1 MNLIKGAQMPRLH
14 FVLISLLA
22 CCAFATPAARAAG
35 EMGDAKHKDE
45 GIRFFGF
52 VKDANGKPVVEAK
65 VTAQIKGGIK
75 YVTHTAKN
83 GMYSFGGF
91 NKSIA
96 ADDVTITCDKEK
108 FQQAKVIRKTAASGK
123 AVKAVETECRM
134 QPG

>member
-1 MNLIKGAQMPRLH
+1 MSRLH
-14 FVLISLLA
+14 AALMALLV
-22 CCAFATPAARAAG
+22 CCAFAPAARAAG

-52 VKDANGKPVVEAK
+52 VKDAAGKPIVEAK

-75 YVTHTAKN
+75 YVTHTGKN

-91 NKSIA
+91 NKSVKP
-96 ADDVTITCDKEK
+96 DDVTITCDKEK
-108 FQQAKVIRKTAASGK
+108 FQQAKVIRKTSAAGK
-123 AVKAVETECRM
+123 AVKSIETECRM